1 MIKKYLH
8 CHPIIIVRPARSG
21 TKPGKGQNLGQCHH
35 HRRRSGRIHH
45 GFAEKYGIRRDVR
58 RGRQFRICGSP
69 GEYTMVVQSVT
80 AHRKEFPVTIE
91 TGRENV
97 FPNIEVKED
106 INQLEEV
113 VVTGQFSPQSMKN
126 SLYKVRSVNSDQIRQ
141 KGTPGCTVASQHR
154 NRHPPL
160 ERHGARR
167 NGLRA

>member
-1 MIKKYLH
+1 
-8 CHPIIIVRPARSG
+8 
-21 TKPGKGQNLGQCHH
+21 
-35 HRRRSGRIHH
+35 
-45 GFAEKYGIRRDVR
+45 
-58 RGRQFRICGSP
+58 
-69 GEYTMVVQSVT
+69 MVVQSVT

-141 KGTPGCTVASQHR
+141 KAPWMYSRCSTPKSASASR
-154 NRHPPL
+154 TTWRS
-160 ERHGARR
+160 EKRTSS
-167 NGLRA
+167 

>member
-1 MIKKYLH
+1 
-8 CHPIIIVRPARSG
+8 
-21 TKPGKGQNLGQCHH
+21 
-35 HRRRSGRIHH
+35 
-45 GFAEKYGIRRDVR
+45 
-58 RGRQFRICGSP
+58 
-69 GEYTMVVQSVT
+69 MVVQSVT

-141 KGTPGCTVASQHR
+141 KAPWMYSRFSTPKSASASR
-154 NRHPPL
+154 TTWRS
-160 ERHGARR
+160 EKRTSS
-167 NGLRA
+167 